1 MRRNYKSIQQMIVG
15 LREEL
20 REEDNFNRL
29 VDKYEVDVIA
39 FQMEYKLLEM
49 YGLQE
54 KGYFQQKLVQRSRRS
69 NVNDN
74 NMGDY

>member
-1 MRRNYKSIQQMIVG
+1 MIVG

-39 FQMEYKLLEM
+39 F
-49 YGLQE
+49 
-54 KGYFQQKLVQRSRRS
+54 
-69 NVNDN
+69 
-74 NMGDY
+74 